1 MQAESKPS
9 MTTFAIY
16 TYLFAAATLYAAL
29 LAFLRHVWEPDLTW
43 LEVVIGTALCLS
55 APYADQR
62 LNGPLTSELYEAR
75 VWLAF
80 LIGGLPIIAWQLGQ
94 SVRARLRVER
104 RIRGKHVSTRDA
116 ADRAEALADHAGA
129 PPREGD

>member
-1 MQAESKPS
+1 

-16 TYLFAAATLYAAL
+16 TCLFAATTLYAAI
-29 LAFLRHVWEPDLTW
+29 LASLRHIWEPDLTW
-43 LEVVIGTALCLS
+43 LEVVIGTALCLA

-62 LNGPLTSELYEAR
+62 LNGPLTSEVYETR

-80 LIGGLPIIAWQLGQ
+80 VIGGLPIVVWQLGQ

-104 RIRGKHVSTRDA
+104 RIRGSYGDTRDA
-116 ADRAEALADHAGA
+116 TERADALAADAEQTTH
-129 PPREGD
+129 PSD

>member
-1 MQAESKPS
+1 
-9 MTTFAIY
+9 MTTVQIY
-16 TYLFAAATLYAAL
+16 AALFIATTLYAAL

-43 LEVVIGTALCLS
+43 LEVVIGTALCLA

-62 LNGPLTSELYEAR
+62 LNGPLTSETYEAR

-80 LIGGLPIIAWQLGQ
+80 LIGGLPIVAWQLGQ

-104 RIRGKHVSTRDA
+104 RIRGNHGSTRNA
-116 ADRAEALADHAGA
+116 TDRAETLASHAGT
-129 PPREGD
+129 PPDESN